1 MEAAHAIVS
10 FAMANN
16 VAQTPAE
23 PDWTDQVADFIVDQV
38 DRARLK
44 TTGPV
49 VDKAPFAV
57 FGVMAMIIAIFVLPL
72 VLIALTRLASAVL
85 TSVMGNADFLWVYY
99 AVLGVVFML
108 AGSVAWARRDA
119 R

>member
-1 MEAAHAIVS
+1 
-10 FAMANN
+10 MANN
-16 VAQTPAE
+16 LAQTPAE

-49 VDKAPFAV
+49 VDRAPFAV
-57 FGVMAMIIAIFVLPL
+57 FGVMATIIAIFILPM
-72 VLIALTRLASAVL
+72 VLIVITRLASAVL
-85 TSVMGNADFLWVYY
+85 TSIFGDAGFLWVFYS
-99 AVLGVVFML
+99 VLGVVFML